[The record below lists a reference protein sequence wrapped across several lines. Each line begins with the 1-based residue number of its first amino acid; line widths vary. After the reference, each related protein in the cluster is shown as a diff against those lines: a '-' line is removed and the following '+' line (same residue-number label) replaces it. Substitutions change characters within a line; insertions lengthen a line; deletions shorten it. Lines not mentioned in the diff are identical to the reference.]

1 MSCFDPKRLHIKES
15 EELNAM
21 SSSGVAA
28 FAYLLIFLVLFYLK
42 NGIKAPVNNL
52 ENWTSKVSNSDKK
65 EILLKE
71 KNNIEEI
78 NN

>member
-1 MSCFDPKRLHIKES
+1 
-15 EELNAM
+15 M

-42 NGIKAPVNNL
+42 NGIKAPANNL
-52 ENWTSKVSNSDKK
+52 ENWTSKVSNNDNK